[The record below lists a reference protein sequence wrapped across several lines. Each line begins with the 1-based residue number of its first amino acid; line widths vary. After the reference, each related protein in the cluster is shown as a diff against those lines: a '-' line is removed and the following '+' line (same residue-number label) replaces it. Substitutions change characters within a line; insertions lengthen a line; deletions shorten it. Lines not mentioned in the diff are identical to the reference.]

1 MRKLLTGIVLLLRCL
16 TLPAQSVE
24 DSVIPCVPD
33 STQIENSIVD
43 AVLLLESGDILGATH
58 LLDSLSKAC
67 PENDAVLYYQ
77 GLCLYSVGDYPGA
90 ASVIAK
96 AVETDPSNSWY
107 KETLAGLY
115 LNIGKTEEAM
125 ALYEDLKLAKPAK
138 YPDLFTNS
146 LAADAYRLKRDYPS
160 FFKAL
165 TALVQDENADDEMKY
180 KSLMSSLGGFD
191 SRTFNALLPQLDTLM
206 QRYCEAEPRSI
217 HAHSLRM
224 EIAINRDDNATI
236 IDECYRLIE
245 LYPDDPDQQVSYLG
259 IIGDTLHASGQES
272 KAFKIYE
279 QALSGRSRKGIDRFD
294 LSVRILFGK
303 PFSNLFR
310 IFTGHAQPA
319 GQSQVKNILS
329 CLKNLGECAFES
341 FFIDT
346 GGFCNASCTH
356 GLIEF
361 IDRFIVIFL
370 FPACICKQERQGEH
384 FYVPFSQLVR
394 MNITS
399 GISKQHIIVSH
410 IFPPATH

>member
-279 QALSGRSRKGIDRFD
+279 QALKIDPEYCPVLNNYAYYLSLKKCRLRKAERMSRITVEKEPDNATYLDTYGW
-294 LSVRILFGK
+294 ILFLRGK
-303 PFSNLFR
+303 AKEAKPYFK
-310 IFTGHAQPA
+310 HAMIYGGKESA
-319 GQSQVKNILS
+319 VILQHYS
-329 CLKNLGECAFES
+329 EVLAKLGETELAKYYHTLAES
-341 FFIDT
+341 K
-346 GGFCNASCTH
+346 
-356 GLIEF
+356 
-361 IDRFIVIFL
+361 
-370 FPACICKQERQGEH
+370 KQ
-384 FYVPFSQLVR
+384 
-394 MNITS
+394 
-399 GISKQHIIVSH
+399 
-410 IFPPATH
+410 